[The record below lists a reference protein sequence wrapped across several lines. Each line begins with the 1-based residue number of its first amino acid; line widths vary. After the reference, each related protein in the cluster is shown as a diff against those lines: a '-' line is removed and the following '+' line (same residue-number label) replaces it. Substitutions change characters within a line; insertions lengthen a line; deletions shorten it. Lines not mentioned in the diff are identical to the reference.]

1 MKARGEI
8 ETAVSDGITYFEQ
21 EYVGRGPKHIR
32 THLPK

>member
-1 MKARGEI
+1 MKARVGI
-8 ETAVSDGITYFEQ
+8 KGAVSDGITYFEQ